1 MRETTQQTQT
11 RIAIPRPASLA
22 IDPERLE
29 RMWAMTPAQRRQ
41 AAQRG
46 QLSLGEMLKWA
57 SRRPHEVPIVNGEF
71 FFITPYLTNTEDS
84 PPDAQAFWDGEYT
97 PVPQPRPS
105 AAASDTSPEG
115 RR

>member
-29 RMWAMTPAQRRQ
+29 RMWAMTQAQRRQ

-57 SRRPHEVPIVNGEF
+57 SRRPREVPIVGGEF
-71 FFITPYLTNTEDS
+71 FFITAYLAETE
-84 PPDAQAFWDGEYT
+84 T
-97 PVPQPRPS
+97 T
-105 AAASDTSPEG
+105 TSG
-115 RR
+115 LARS